1 MDSTISNKEPSDA
14 DIPCPACRSAN
25 PASATVCKRCGTP
38 LSSQGSGDPPG
49 GRTAI
54 IRPGT
59 GGAVLRP
66 HLVAPHDLDLG
77 VVRGGGLVRGRLR
90 VANNGSALLTGTVV
104 AGQNSPWIHVL
115 GTGEVFCAA
124 GAVESVD
131 IQAHLN
137 DMHAGTYTGDVH
149 LDTDGGR
156 AIVRVSVTIERESVA
171 PAIIAA
177 IVTAIIVLALAAL
190 VYATN
195 GGQLPLTAAS
205 STATP
210 TITTTPVPSDTPMP
224 TSTAAPTA
232 TTLNVAATATAE
244 ANQAHLAQMLVAHAR
259 QTATALA
266 ANSNATATVLAA
278 NQAPGITTE
287 RLAIQAAVNNFL
299 LVRTRGLATG
309 NGSQLPLV
317 ATGPELT
324 TLVQS
329 LKDLKTE
336 DDHTKIVSLEEPIWD
351 SIVVDNAHG
360 RADATLTKHED
371 ELAIRNS
378 TGLPDDADPSYSGP
392 KHTRRNQ
399 RFGVTYHLLNMN
411 GSWKVDDAT
420 VYDYPKPLPTPNSD
434 LLPPPGQGVL
444 GAEGTV
450 TPVPT
455 VAPSSNEMTIEQV
468 VNQSLPSVLR
478 ITGGIANNQQSTG
491 TGFVVQTS
499 GNFAYVVTNDHVV
512 NGAVNITLS
521 NQTSGP
527 LPAVGLQ
534 EDTAD
539 DIAVIK
545 IAQPSGPLPALQWGN
560 SESTQL
566 GENVVAIGFALGLKG
581 EPTISNGIVSA
592 LHRDVGQR
600 WLYLQHTAPI
610 NHGNSGGPLL
620 DLQGNVIGINTLLD
634 ENAQSVYFAI
644 PAARAQKKVTDLIGA
659 MP

>member
-1 MDSTISNKEPSDA
+1 M
-14 DIPCPACRSAN
+14 
-25 PASATVCKRCGTP
+25 
-38 LSSQGSGDPPG
+38 
-49 GRTAI
+49 
-54 IRPGT
+54 
-59 GGAVLRP
+59 
-66 HLVAPHDLDLG
+66 APHDLDLG
-77 VVRGGGLVRGRLR
+77 TVRGGGKVRGKLR
-90 VANNGSALLTGTVV
+90 VANNGGALLTGTVSV
-104 AGQNSPWIHVL
+104 GPNAPWIHVL

-131 IQAHLN
+131 IQAELS
-137 DMHAGTYTGDVH
+137 DMHAGTYTGEVH

-156 AIVRVSVTIERESVA
+156 ATVRVSVTIERESVA

-195 GGQLPLTAAS
+195 GGKMPLVATAP
-205 STATP
+205 TATP
-210 TITTTPVPSDTPMP
+210 TVTMTPVPSNTPLP

-232 TTLNVAATATAE
+232 TTVNVAATATAE
-244 ANQAHLAQMLVAHAR
+244 AHQALVAQQLVAHAR
-259 QTATALA
+259 DTATAFA

-278 NQAPGITTE
+278 NQAPGATTQ

-299 LVRTRGLATG
+299 LVRTRALATG
-309 NGSQLPLV
+309 DASKLPLV
-317 ATGPELT
+317 ATGPVLT
-324 TLVQS
+324 NLNQQ
-329 LKDLKTE
+329 LADLARE
-336 DDHTKIVSLEEPIWD
+336 GDHTKIVSLEEPVWD
-351 SIVVDNAHG
+351 SIVLIGGD

-378 TGLPDDADPSYSGP
+378 TGLPDDADPSYKGP
-392 KHTRRNQ
+392 KHTARNQ
-399 RFGVTYHLLNMN
+399 RFGVTYHVRNVN
-411 GSWKVDDAT
+411 GTWLIEGAT
-420 VYDYPKPLPTPNSD
+420 VFEYPKPMPTPDSN
-434 LLPPPGQGVL
+434 LLPPPGQGPV

-455 VAPSSNEMTIEQV
+455 VAPSSNELTIEQV
-468 VNQSLPSVLR
+468 VKQSLPGVLR
-478 ITGGIANNQQSTG
+478 ITGSIANNQQSTG
-491 TGFVVQTS
+491 TGFVIQTS
-499 GNFAYVVTNDHVV
+499 GNFAYVITNDHVV
-512 NGAVNITLS
+512 NGATNITLS
-521 NQTSGP
+521 TQTSGP
-527 LPAVGLQ
+527 LPAVSVQ

-539 DIAVIK
+539 DLAVIK
-545 IAQPSGPLPALQWGN
+545 IAQPAAPLPALKWGD
-560 SESTQL
+560 SENAQL

-581 EPTISNGIVSA
+581 EPTISNGILSA

-644 PAARAQKKVTDLIGA
+644 PAARAKQKVADLIGA